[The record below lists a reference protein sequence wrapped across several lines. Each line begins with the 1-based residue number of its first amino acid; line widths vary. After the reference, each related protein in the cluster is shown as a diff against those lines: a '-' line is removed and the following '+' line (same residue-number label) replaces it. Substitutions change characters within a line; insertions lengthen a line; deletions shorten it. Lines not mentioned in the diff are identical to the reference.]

1 MVNLANV
8 HRLTGQPGLLRRLHN
23 THPQKPGT
31 INSFGRSVFPFKLVQ
46 AFLDMLK
53 PARVG
58 KTLSFES
65 IVEFLGVFENLLE
78 LSEKNKFWGDIF
90 RKFSHKTEKDK
101 KKMAFGWQN
110 LEFLNKFA

>member
-1 MVNLANV
+1 
-8 HRLTGQPGLLRRLHN
+8 
-23 THPQKPGT
+23 
-31 INSFGRSVFPFKLVQ
+31 
-46 AFLDMLK
+46 MLK

-90 RKFSHKTEKDK
+90 RKFSHKTEKDEK
-101 KKMAFGWQN
+101 
-110 LEFLNKFA
+110 